1 MLKQRQAPYSFN
13 RVPSKREKAEEN
25 AGKARDGIMVPRE
38 LRGRTL
44 TPEEIATA
52 TNHRPVKPPGKS

>member
-25 AGKARDGIMVPRE
+25 AGKMRDGVMVPAA
-38 LRGRTL
+38 LRSTKM
-44 TPEEIATA
+44 TAEEIAA
-52 TNHRPVKPPGKS
+52 EIARFSPKPPGKS

>member
-25 AGKARDGIMVPRE
+25 AGKMRDGVMVPAE
-38 LRGRTL
+38 LRGRVL
-44 TPEEIATA
+44 SPEDVAEAV
-52 TNHRPVKPPGKS
+52 NHRPAKPPGKS